1 MLTGLIH
8 RFDADWQPILA
19 RLFTIAKNRIGEHRG
34 QVRPRPVD
42 DRPLTDLT
50 AQHNPERDV
59 ITRDTAFNVLRCIG
73 GLRDNYRRVLLCRF
87 LDRLTPQETADR
99 MECSWV
105 SVRNWQR

>member
-42 DRPLTDLT
+42 DRPLTEPDST
-50 AQHNPERDV
+50 AQPRTGRHH
-59 ITRDTAFNVLRCIG
+59 RDTAFNVLRCIG

-87 LDRLTPQETADR
+87 LDGLTPQETADR
-99 MECSWV
+99 MACS
-105 SVRNWQR
+105 